1 MSIPSTE
8 QLDFSYYHFFIYSDT
23 GSCIYKHSS
32 QTASPESI
40 GAMQGIIQALFFS
53 SHDLNCTLHLLS
65 TDLGALAY
73 KHFTFKDNVLL
84 LCIIFP
90 NFYGNESLTEQI
102 VLNLLDLIYRCLLI
116 HIGITDLFS
125 FNKSNDI
132 EMLRR
137 YLEIYEQSITHL
149 ITHHS
154 SLQYLLKAERKYEI
168 EKDTIY
174 SVKYYL
180 EKIKNKLKL
189 DLVCLTIRNVV
200 VWASN
205 DWLNIDI
212 SDRLIFIMIAELYGN
227 YDINEI
233 PIYFSKTLLEDEGI
247 GKISYR
253 LFSVNLMKDTK
264 MILLSDNDVTIDAID
279 LTIFDDF
286 FISRIINMKNIVVF
300 NNDIIDQN
308 AKCVVVVNTIAR
320 TFKVMLDEGESE
332 KMWKFIVNCAFVKDL
347 FENEST
353 NNTNTS
359 NALTYS
365 EFYLKNFDEE
375 TFYFYK
381 ADNEITFLLLFDK
394 DKTFDDINS
403 VKLTLKNMKDVLDNK
418 DNYKDSTTDYNPQ

>member
-1 MSIPSTE
+1 
-8 QLDFSYYHFFIYSDT
+8 
-23 GSCIYKHSS
+23 
-32 QTASPESI
+32 
-40 GAMQGIIQALFFS
+40 
-53 SHDLNCTLHLLS
+53 
-65 TDLGALAY
+65 
-73 KHFTFKDNVLL
+73 
-84 LCIIFP
+84 
-90 NFYGNESLTEQI
+90 
-102 VLNLLDLIYRCLLI
+102 
-116 HIGITDLFS
+116 
-125 FNKSNDI
+125 
-132 EMLRR
+132 
-137 YLEIYEQSITHL
+137 
-149 ITHHS
+149 
-154 SLQYLLKAERKYEI
+154 
-168 EKDTIY
+168 
-174 SVKYYL
+174 
-180 EKIKNKLKL
+180 
-189 DLVCLTIRNVV
+189 
-200 VWASN
+200 
-205 DWLNIDI
+205 
-212 SDRLIFIMIAELYGN
+212 MIAELYGN

-286 FISRIINMKNIVVF
+286 FISRIINMKNIIVF

-308 AKCVVVVNTIAR
+308 AKCVVVVNTVAR

-353 NNTNTS
+353 NNTNTNN
-359 NALTYS
+359 NALTYN

>member
-1 MSIPSTE
+1 
-8 QLDFSYYHFFIYSDT
+8 
-23 GSCIYKHSS
+23 
-32 QTASPESI
+32 
-40 GAMQGIIQALFFS
+40 
-53 SHDLNCTLHLLS
+53 
-65 TDLGALAY
+65 
-73 KHFTFKDNVLL
+73 
-84 LCIIFP
+84 
-90 NFYGNESLTEQI
+90 
-102 VLNLLDLIYRCLLI
+102 
-116 HIGITDLFS
+116 
-125 FNKSNDI
+125 
-132 EMLRR
+132 
-137 YLEIYEQSITHL
+137 
-149 ITHHS
+149 
-154 SLQYLLKAERKYEI
+154 
-168 EKDTIY
+168 
-174 SVKYYL
+174 
-180 EKIKNKLKL
+180 
-189 DLVCLTIRNVV
+189 
-200 VWASN
+200 
-205 DWLNIDI
+205 
-212 SDRLIFIMIAELYGN
+212 MIAELYGN

-286 FISRIINMKNIVVF
+286 FISRIINMKNIIVF

-308 AKCVVVVNTIAR
+308 AKCVVVVNTVAR

-353 NNTNTS
+353 NNTNN